1 MSTIVAAT
9 TLALPKPPTQLVA
22 TPISTAEIGL
32 TWSAGPSGMPIAAYY
47 IFRGTSPSNLTQVAT
62 RTTTA
67 FTDYPLTPGTTYYYA
82 VEEADK
88 GGNVS
93 PMSAVVPATTLALP

>member
-1 MSTIVAAT
+1 
-9 TLALPKPPTQLVA
+9 
-22 TPISTAEIGL
+22 
-32 TWSAGPSGMPIAAYY
+32 MPIAAYY

-62 RTTTA
+62 RTATV

-82 VEEADK
+82 VEEAAK